1 MNYLAVKHQTTHVRP
16 AKHNLVVVEVAG
28 QKRRVRDKP
37 HLYVFRTQ
45 RSVRDSFAQLKKGEG
60 PIWVSGSDLKLRS
73 DLVPKYAPTS
83 KLKVAKERLE
93 RLKIDLARRGFA
105 INRDASTWRVY
116 VLDIDP
122 NVAPAIGNRGKLGRV
137 IYVGQTSA
145 TVERRLAQHQGRVL
159 SKSGK
164 FIGSPKV
171 RNRNP
176 LLNTRLSPKK
186 VLFTKADALAFETK
200 VHQRLEV
207 LGYRVRGDTEKSESS
222 Q

>member
-1 MNYLAVKHQTTHVRP
+1 VNYLAAKHQTTHARS

-28 QKRRVRDKP
+28 QKRRVQDKP

-45 RSVRDSFAQLKKGEG
+45 RSVRDSFARLKKGEG
-60 PIWVSGSDLKLRS
+60 PIWVSGSDLKLRL
-73 DLVPKYAPTS
+73 DLVPKYQPTS
-83 KLKVAKERLE
+83 KLEVAKERLE
-93 RLKIDLARRGFA
+93 RLKIDLARKGFA
-105 INRDASTWRVY
+105 INRDISTWRVY
-116 VLDIDP
+116 VLDINP
-122 NVAPAIGNRGKLGRV
+122 EIAPAKSNHGKLEKE

-164 FIGSPKV
+164 FIGSRKV

-186 VLFTKADALAFETK
+186 VLFTKADALAFETS
-200 VHQRLEV
+200 VHQRLEA
-207 LGYRVRGDTEKSESS
+207 LGYQVLGDTEKK
-222 Q
+222 

>member
-1 MNYLAVKHQTTHVRP
+1 MNYLAVKHQTTHARP

-28 QKRRVRDKP
+28 QKRRVLDKP

-45 RSVRDSFAQLKKGEG
+45 RSVRDSFARLNSGGG
-60 PIWVSGSDLKLRS
+60 PSWVSGSELKLRL
-73 DLVPKYAPTS
+73 DLVPKYEPTS

-122 NVAPAIGNRGKLGRV
+122 NVAPAIGNRGKLGKV

-176 LLNTRLSPKK
+176 LLNTRLSPKR

-200 VHQRLEV
+200 VHQRLEF
-207 LGYRVRGDTEKSESS
+207 LGYRVLGDTEKSESS

>member
-1 MNYLAVKHQTTHVRP
+1 VNYLAAKHQTTQAKP

-28 QKRRVRDKP
+28 QKRRVREKP

-45 RSVRDSFAQLKKGEG
+45 RSVKDSFAWLNNGGG
-60 PIWVSGSDLKLRS
+60 PNWVSGSELKLRL
-73 DLVPKYAPTS
+73 DLVPKYKQTS
-83 KLKVAKERLE
+83 KLEVAKERLE
-93 RLKIDLARRGFA
+93 RLKIDLARKGFA
-105 INRDASTWRVY
+105 INRDIRTWRVY
-116 VLDIDP
+116 VLDINP
-122 NVAPAIGNRGKLGRV
+122 EIAPAKSNHGKLEKE

-164 FIGSPKV
+164 FIGSRKV

-186 VLFTKADALAFETK
+186 VLFTKADALAFETS
-200 VHQRLEV
+200 VHQRLEA
-207 LGYRVRGDTEKSESS
+207 LGYQVLGDTEKK
-222 Q
+222 

>member
-1 MNYLAVKHQTTHVRP
+1 MSYLAVKHQTTQAKP

-28 QKRRVRDKP
+28 QKRRVLEKP

-45 RSVRDSFAQLKKGEG
+45 RSVKDSFARLKNGEG
-60 PIWVSGSDLKLRS
+60 PSWVSGWDLKLRL
-73 DLVPKYAPTS
+73 DLVPKYEPTS

-122 NVAPAIGNRGKLGRV
+122 NVAAAKGNRGKLGKV

-164 FIGSPKV
+164 FIGSRKV

-176 LLNTRLSPKK
+176 LLNTRLSPQK
-186 VLFTKADALAFETK
+186 VLFTKADALAFESKTHARFK
-200 VHQRLEV
+200 A
-207 LGYRVRGDTEKSESS
+207 LGYRVIGDTKK
-222 Q
+222 QK

>member
-1 MNYLAVKHQTTHVRP
+1 VSYLAVKHQTTQAKP

-37 HLYVFRTQ
+37 HLFVFRTQ
-45 RSVRDSFAQLKKGEG
+45 RSVRDSFARLKNGEG
-60 PIWVSGSDLKLRS
+60 PSWISGLDLKLRL
-73 DLVPKYAPTS
+73 DLVPKYEPTS

-93 RLKIDLARRGFA
+93 RLKIDLARKGFA
-105 INRDASTWRVY
+105 INRDVSTWRVY

-122 NVAPAIGNRGKLGRV
+122 DVAPAIGNRGKLGKV

-145 TVERRLAQHQGRVL
+145 TVEKRLAQHQGQIL

-164 FIGSPKV
+164 FIGSTKV

-200 VHQRLEV
+200 VHERLEA

>member
-1 MNYLAVKHQTTHVRP
+1 MSYLAVKHQTTQAKPV
-16 AKHNLVVVEVAG
+16 KHNLVVVEVAG
-28 QKRRVRDKP
+28 QKRRVREKP

-45 RSVRDSFAQLKKGEG
+45 RSVKDSFARLNNGGG
-60 PIWVSGSDLKLRS
+60 PNWVSGSELKLRL
-73 DLVPKYAPTS
+73 DLVPKYKQTS
-83 KLKVAKERLE
+83 KLVVANERLD
-93 RLKIDLARRGFA
+93 RLKIDLARKGFA
-105 INRDASTWRVY
+105 INRDVSTWRVY

-122 NVAPAIGNRGKLGRV
+122 DIAPAKGNRGKLEKV
-137 IYVGQTSA
+137 IYVVQTSA

-164 FIGSPKV
+164 FIGSRKV

-186 VLFTKADALAFETK
+186 VLFTKADALAFESK

-207 LGYRVRGDTEKSESS
+207 LGYQVRGDTEKS
-222 Q
+222 